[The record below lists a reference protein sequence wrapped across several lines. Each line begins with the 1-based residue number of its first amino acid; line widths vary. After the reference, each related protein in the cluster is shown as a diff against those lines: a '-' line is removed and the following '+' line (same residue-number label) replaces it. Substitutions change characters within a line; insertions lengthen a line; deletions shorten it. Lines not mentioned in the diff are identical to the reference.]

1 MAPRWPSTAGAV
13 GRRGWAARALI
24 AVGTATVAGIEP
36 REPTR
41 LDVPIG
47 RGSGRPLRSAQL
59 SDLQLRDDPALNK
72 RIATVAAR
80 TRADILAFTGDVID
94 SPDRLEA
101 LSAFLEAIAAAG
113 NRAPNYAVT
122 GNWEYWSHTDDRLS
136 QTYTAHHVQ
145 WLRDRS
151 VRVTVA
157 GRDLDLLGLDD
168 GAAPRIHLPD
178 GILPPDEGRPL
189 LILAHFPST
198 LDGVAA
204 SLPDRST
211 RPLALLGHTHG
222 GQVALLGLAPVLPP
236 GSRIQGHRVVEGAV
250 QAGVVDGYISPGV
263 GTSIIDLRWGVPPQI
278 PVLEWTP

>member
-1 MAPRWPSTAGAV
+1 M
-13 GRRGWAARALI
+13 
-24 AVGTATVAGIEP
+24 GTATVAGIEP